1 MGVFVGGPGVGF
13 DGAEEGDGLARLEG
27 VEMSAG
33 FAGGVFFDQ
42 ELDVA
47 GVVCVVS
54 FFFFF
59 PFRIGWCKHTEV
71 TDRSVGP
78 NNWKPTALRT
88 GDSK

>member
-59 PFRIGWCKHTEV
+59 RSGLVGVNIPKSLIGV
-71 TDRSVGP
+71 
-78 NNWKPTALRT
+78 
-88 GDSK
+88 